1 MRRAQFMTGDAL
13 LVSPIL
19 HWNVAQAP
27 AYFPPG
33 RWYSLYDY
41 APIDAGTYGLNSTVY
56 VRTTPYCSSASC
68 FSNTGILPGAS
79 SYQAHVPLSLQGLD
93 LGAASH
99 KHGLRRC
106 LHARCR
112 AHKHLRLCHST

>member
-1 MRRAQFMTGDAL
+1 MTGDAL

-41 APIDAGTYGLNSTVY
+41 APVDAGTYGLNSTVY
-56 VRTTPYCSSASC
+56 VRTRTASL
-68 FSNTGILPGAS
+68 FSTTFFKDTAILPGGTS
-79 SYQAHVPLSLQGLD
+79 CPAHVPLSLQGLG

-99 KHGLRRC
+99 EHGFRR
-106 LHARCR
+106 
-112 AHKHLRLCHST
+112 